1 MTGSHDTRLT
11 RLEQGQSPRRTVHL
25 FLPLGIAHTDA
36 APGWI
41 EDERQRLGVTER
53 DELLV
58 FSWMQGEA
66 A

>member
-36 APGWI
+36 EPGWI
-41 EDERQRLGVTER
+41 KGERQRLGATDQ
-53 DELLV
+53 DEFLV
-58 FSWMQGEA
+58 FSWMPGEPA
-66 A
+66 